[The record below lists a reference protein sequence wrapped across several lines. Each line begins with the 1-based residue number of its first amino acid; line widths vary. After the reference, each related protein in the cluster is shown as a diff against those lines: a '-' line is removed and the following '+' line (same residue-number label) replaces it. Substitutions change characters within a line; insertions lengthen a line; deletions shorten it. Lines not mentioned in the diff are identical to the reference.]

1 MQNDNEIFEEIK
13 RSTNLNP
20 RTEFVNDTRHL
31 LVKKANHIRKVS
43 KIKKLSYYW
52 SVVIATVALTAW
64 TFLFGGNQHIIKS
77 YQTVMSAIPKN
88 NEESMTA
95 STNNPSV
102 FIYHTHTTE
111 SFTPLLENKNLD
123 EAYDENKNITMVGA
137 ELTSELRKKNINVSH
152 STTDF
157 DKIVRDRDL
166 DYSNIY
172 DMSGKEVQTVLDKN
186 KNLKLIID
194 IHRDTQLKDATTV
207 RINGKDVASVSFVVS
222 ENSPNFKE
230 NRKIANLFHQKLEKK
245 YPGLSRGVLL
255 KTSQTKNP
263 YKQNFYNHDLFPNSL
278 LLQIGGVENTIDEEN
293 RSVELLAE
301 IIDELLIEID

>member
-52 SVVIATVALTAW
+52 SVVIATVAMIAW
-64 TFLFGGNQHIIKS
+64 ASLFGGNQYIVNS
-77 YQTVMSAIPKN
+77 YHTVMSAIPKN

-95 STNNPSV
+95 STKNPSV

-111 SFTPLLENKNLD
+111 SFTPLLDNKNPDKALD
-123 EAYDENKNITMVGA
+123 KKKNITMVGA
-137 ELTSELRKKNINVSH
+137 ELTRELKKKNINVLH

-172 DMSGKEVQTVLDKN
+172 DMSGKEVQTVLDK
-186 KNLKLIID
+186 K
-194 IHRDTQLKDATTV
+194 
-207 RINGKDVASVSFVVS
+207 
-222 ENSPNFKE
+222 
-230 NRKIANLFHQKLEKK
+230 
-245 YPGLSRGVLL
+245 
-255 KTSQTKNP
+255 
-263 YKQNFYNHDLFPNSL
+263 
-278 LLQIGGVENTIDEEN
+278 
-293 RSVELLAE
+293 
-301 IIDELLIEID
+301 